1 MLLQL
6 AVLAALVVAG
16 PSRQEDAEE
25 LLRRV
30 VENQAV
36 NQQIQRQYTY
46 TETVAT
52 QFLRKDGSVRNAES
66 ETFQVMPAPGGEY
79 RKLIGKN
86 GRSLSAKDQEKEEK
100 KFKKYIEKQLELS
113 PDEVAQKNENL
124 SRRVGRFE
132 TRIREALEV
141 FDFESLPDETFRG
154 SRVRTFQFTPKQG
167 YEPKSRATKILH
179 RTEGTLWVDPEKNQI
194 VKLHIR
200 FREDMKILAG
210 LFGRISK
217 GTEAVAEQRSVGDEI
232 WVLDNLDVT
241 LRGRFYFLKRYNR
254 RLKFDYTDYR
264 KYTVTTEETITPLK
278 DPHEVQT
285 EPSCPP

>member
-1 MLLQL
+1 MSLIW

-16 PSRQEDAEE
+16 RAQQEDAEE

-30 VENQAV
+30 VENQAA
-36 NQQIQRQYTY
+36 NQEIQREYTY
-46 TETVAT
+46 TETVTT
-52 QFLRKDGSVRNAES
+52 QFLRKDGTIRNAKS

-86 GRSLSAKDQEKEEK
+86 GRSLSEKDRKKEEE
-100 KFKKYIEKQLELS
+100 KFEKYIEKQLELS
-113 PDEVAQKNENL
+113 ADEVARKKENL

-141 FDFESLPDETFRG
+141 FDFESLPDEDFRG
-154 SRVRTFQFTPKQG
+154 SRVRTFQFTPKKS
-167 YEPKSRATKILH
+167 YKAKSRATKILH

-194 VKLHIR
+194 VRLHIR
-200 FREDMKILAG
+200 FREDMTFLAG

-217 GTEAVAEQRSVGDEI
+217 GTEAVAEQRSVNDEI
-232 WVLDNLDVT
+232 WVLDNIEVT

-254 RLKFDYTDYR
+254 RLKFAYSDYR
-264 KYTVTTEETITPLK
+264 KYTVSTEETIAPFK
-278 DPHEVQT
+278 DPQ
-285 EPSCPP
+285 